1 MIPFL
6 HLGPLTIPTFGLM
19 VATGLLAAAYILQA
33 DFDRRRAQ
41 FAKSGYLKGGGK
53 PRHHDEGF
61 LIIGIAGLAGLVGAR
76 LYHVLESP
84 RELIADPSVLI
95 SRFGFAWFGGFLGG
109 FLALLFL
116 ARHFEIPTLEFMDL
130 CSPAAAVGY
139 AIGRIGCL
147 LSGDGDYGRPT
158 SWPWPWGMAFPHG
171 VVPTT
176 ESCVQWGWPSDCRV
190 YPTPIYEFFIWM
202 AIAALLWHMGKKAIG
217 GARPKGEIFCGYL
230 ILTGVARFLIEF
242 IRINPRSFFGF
253 SNAQTASLV
262 SMVVGAILLWSIKS
276 RWQTRKGS
284 DRTA

>member
-19 VATGLLAAAYILQA
+19 VATGLLAAAYLLQA
-33 DFDRRRAQ
+33 DFDRRREQ
-41 FAKSGYLKGGGK
+41 FIKSGHLKNGGK
-53 PRHHDEGF
+53 PGPHDEGF

-84 RELIADPSVLI
+84 RELIADPSLLI

-109 FLALLFL
+109 FVALLFL
-116 ARHFEIPTLEFMDL
+116 AKHFKIPTLAFMDL

-139 AIGRIGCL
+139 AIGRTGCL
-147 LSGDGDYGRPT
+147 LSGDGDYGKPT

-176 ESCVQWGWPSDCRV
+176 ETCVQWGWPADCRV
-190 YPTPIYEFFIWM
+190 YPTPIYEFFIWI
-202 AIAALLWHMGKKAIG
+202 AIAAFLWRMGKKAITG
-217 GARPKGEIFCGYL
+217 ERPIGEIFCGYL
-230 ILTGVARFLIEF
+230 FLTGAARFLIEF
-242 IRINPRSFFGF
+242 IRINPRSFFGL

-262 SMVVGAILLWSIKS
+262 SMVLGAILLRWIKS
-276 RWQTRKGS
+276 SSALESKS
-284 DRTA
+284 A

>member
-33 DFDRRRAQ
+33 DFDRHRAQ
-41 FAKSGYLKGGGK
+41 FVKSGYLKSGGN
-53 PRHHDEGF
+53 PSHHDEGF

-109 FLALLFL
+109 FVALVFL
-116 ARHFEIPTLEFMDL
+116 ARHYGIPALEFMDL

-147 LSGDGDYGRPT
+147 LSGDGDYGVPT
-158 SWPWPWGMAFPHG
+158 ALPWGMSFPNG

-176 ESCVQWGWPSDCRV
+176 ERV
-190 YPTPIYEFFIWM
+190 HPTPLYEFFIWL
-202 AIAALLWHMGKKAIG
+202 AIAAFLWHMGKKSIS
-217 GARPKGEIFCGYL
+217 GARPRGEIFCGYL

-242 IRINPRSFFGF
+242 IRINPRSFFGL
-253 SNAQTASLV
+253 SNAQAASLV
-262 SMVVGAILLWSIKS
+262 SIVAGAILHWSIRS
-276 RWQTRKGS
+276 RLPARKEGN
-284 DRTA
+284 RIAERAR

>member
-19 VATGLLAAAYILQA
+19 VATGLLAAAYLLQA
-33 DFDRRRAQ
+33 DFNRRRQ
-41 FAKSGYLKGGGK
+41 QLEKYRTRKSDEHDSFLARIVKQSHK
-53 PRHHDEGF
+53 DEGF
-61 LIIGIAGLAGLVGAR
+61 IIIGVAGLAGLVGAR

-109 FLALLFL
+109 FLALAYL
-116 ARHFEIPTLEFMDL
+116 AGLFEIPALEFMDL

-147 LSGDGDYGRPT
+147 LSGDGDYGVRT
-158 SWPWPWGMAFPHG
+158 TLPWGMSFPNG

-176 ESCVQWGWPSDCRV
+176 ERV
-190 YPTPIYEFFIWM
+190 HPTPLYEFLIWL
-202 AIAALLWHMGKKAIG
+202 AIAAILWRVGKKVVSG
-217 GARPKGEIFCGYL
+217 TGTKGEVFCLYL

-242 IRINPRSFFGF
+242 IRINPRSFFGL
-253 SNAQTASLV
+253 SNAQTASLA
-262 SMVVGAILLWSIKS
+262 SVVLGIILFWRIKS
-276 RWQTRKGS
+276 RTTPQTKS
-284 DRTA
+284 A